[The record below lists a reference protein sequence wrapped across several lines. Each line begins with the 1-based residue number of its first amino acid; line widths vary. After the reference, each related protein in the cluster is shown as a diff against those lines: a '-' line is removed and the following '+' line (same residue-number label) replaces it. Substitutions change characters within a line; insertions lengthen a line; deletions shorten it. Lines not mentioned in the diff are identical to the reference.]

1 MKSGSGGK
9 PLRNLPP
16 ERWPAL
22 LMREHLREIF
32 GRSKRTISR
41 LLATELPSIVVR
53 GTRYVRR
60 EALLKFLAD
69 REREPTPTR
78 PRPRRAAV
86 IPRRGRTRRR
96 GRR

>member
-1 MKSGSGGK
+1 MRLDSGGDS
-9 PLRNLPP
+9 LRNLSP

-78 PRPRRAAV
+78 PRPRRSAV
-86 IPRRGRTRRR
+86 VPRRGRVRRR
-96 GRR
+96 GRK